1 MIATAKHKSGSSGSC
16 LGYMLGDMLEKDQQ
30 VRVIGYNGFA
40 LSHLKIE
47 EIEKVPT
54 TDEERKD
61 HKTKVWKIADSLS
74 RIFDARAALADYRVN
89 DPFEDYVISCTDG
102 ERERLRRVP
111 TAEERKEYK
120 MKELKDGETDDRT
133 LEQILLDEFLAKIG
147 VHGKIEKKLRRKS
160 KKDGKKYT
168 VKEIVEREA
177 MFMAVAHDGTAHPH
191 MHVLTARPDADGKVN
206 DTRNERHRIAATVQ
220 ALSKKYNLSLK
231 LEGYEVDLEKTN
243 EGYATRVRMRDAV
256 KEACQTA
263 SSHEELYDLLA
274 EKDMT
279 PTWWVDADTAE
290 DCGMTFTM
298 KDKRGKKHTF
308 SGTQLDRSCLTY
320 SQVEAALA
328 RNLAARKA
336 QEEAAQEAVQQEQ
349 KDILDGYR
357 SAVLPVGNQI
367 YDLKKS
373 ANELY
378 KESKESGIAV
388 SAATADVYK
397 QLTATWEQYDDFN
410 SQISDAKDRADTVMA
425 ICGILTCLNPIVGL
439 TVMFLAGIA
448 EDIHRSSLIEQKKK
462 LLAKVNSLRGELTA
476 LEEEKAVLKIVKQE
490 RLQQYL
496 DAKDMYQEYRNS
508 LQIVDRE
515 VSAIESE
522 LRTAEK
528 RDYIRK
534 YTQSDKA
541 KNLLAYINRSF
552 DETHYS
558 LVSGPL
564 VETDK
569 GMRWKLYTDGY
580 RGSGRYDQ
588 EIYHKHDPA
597 PQEHGES
604 YVDFSFNEKGHL
616 IATVECDPQD
626 YYTYGISG
634 VLNIETGEGSVV
646 RRGFRGTAEEERR
659 RRQKIQDNYAKFQG
673 AAEKKPKKNTGP
685 KPGH

>member
-40 LSHLKIE
+40 LSHVKIE
-47 EIEKVPT
+47 ELEKVPT
-54 TDEERKD
+54 TDEERKE

-74 RIFDARAALADYRVN
+74 RIFDARAALADNRVN

-243 EGYATRVRMRDAV
+243 EGYATRVRMREAV

-274 EKDMT
+274 EKDVT

-328 RNLAARKA
+328 RNLAAAR
-336 QEEAAQEAVQQEQ
+336 
-349 KDILDGYR
+349 
-357 SAVLPVGNQI
+357 
-367 YDLKKS
+367 
-373 ANELY
+373 
-378 KESKESGIAV
+378 
-388 SAATADVYK
+388 
-397 QLTATWEQYDDFN
+397 
-410 SQISDAKDRADTVMA
+410 
-425 ICGILTCLNPIVGL
+425 
-439 TVMFLAGIA
+439 
-448 EDIHRSSLIEQKKK
+448 
-462 LLAKVNSLRGELTA
+462 
-476 LEEEKAVLKIVKQE
+476 
-490 RLQQYL
+490 
-496 DAKDMYQEYRNS
+496 
-508 LQIVDRE
+508 
-515 VSAIESE
+515 AIEE
-522 LRTAEK
+522 RRLAAEK
-528 RDYIRK
+528 IAREP
-534 YTQSDKA
+534 
-541 KNLLAYINRSF
+541 
-552 DETHYS
+552 ETFVIHNNMDASLYS
-558 LVSGPL
+558 YRPDRNP
-564 VETDK
+564 EDK
-569 GMRWKLYTDGY
+569 GMAIRLAMLHEAARSILKYYTWGAVVRYNPNEFIEAAVNGKQFGTVRFDMKKARFVDEDSYEGMLENPDEVIQFTDHKGQDLDLFTSEFWNYWRQQLSALKNWIQTKLSMKE
-580 RGSGRYDQ
+580 RSQ
-588 EIYHKHDPA
+588 SVEKVPA
-597 PQEHGES
+597 PVQPQKQQE
-604 YVDFSFNEKGHL
+604 
-616 IATVECDPQD
+616 AP
-626 YYTYGISG
+626 
-634 VLNIETGEGSVV
+634 
-646 RRGFRGTAEEERR
+646 AP
-659 RRQKIQDNYAKFQG
+659 
-673 AAEKKPKKNTGP
+673 AANP
-685 KPGH
+685 KPVVASAQGPAPVHRPAVAPAPAPKVTPAAQQQATPAPKPAAKPSSTKKHSGPSW

>member
-40 LSHLKIE
+40 LSHVKIE
-47 EIEKVPT
+47 ELEKVPT
-54 TDEERKD
+54 TDEERKE

-74 RIFDARAALADYRVN
+74 RIFDARAALADNRVN

-274 EKDMT
+274 EKDVT

-397 QLTATWEQYDDFN
+397 QLTATWKLNDECN
-410 SQISDAKDRADTVMA
+410 RQIRETKKRSDAVKA
-425 ICGILTCLNPIVGL
+425 ICGILTCVNPIVGL
-439 TVMFLAGIA
+439 TVMLLASIA
-448 EDIHRSSLIEQKKK
+448 GDIRKSNLLAQKKR
-462 LLAKVNSLRGELTA
+462 LLVKVESLRGELTA
-476 LEEEKAVLKIVKQE
+476 LEKEKAALTIEKQE
-490 RLQQYL
+490 RLQRYL
-496 DAKDMYQEYRNS
+496 DAKRMYQEYRDG
-508 LQIVDRE
+508 LQTVDRE
-515 VSAIESE
+515 VVAIKGDI
-522 LRTAEK
+522 RVAEDK
-528 RDYIRK
+528 EFIREYVK
-534 YTQSDKA
+534 SDKS
-541 KNLLAYINRSF
+541 KRLVNFVNGHFS
-552 DETHYS
+552 ETHYS
-558 LVSGPL
+558 LVPGPL
-564 VETDK
+564 VETEK
-569 GMRWKLYTDGY
+569 GMRLVLYTDGF
-580 RGSGRYDQ
+580 RSTSGAL
-588 EIYHKHDPA
+588 YHQHEPG
-597 PQEHGES
+597 PQDHGES
-604 YVDFSFNEKGHL
+604 YIDFSVDAQGHL
-616 IATVECDPQD
+616 IAAIECDPTD
-626 YYTYGISG
+626 YYSYGISG
-634 VLNIETGEGSVV
+634 KIDLVTMEGSIA
-646 RRGFRGTAEEERR
+646 RRNFRGSREEEKARK
-659 RRQKIQDNYAKFQG
+659 QKIKDNYDRFTD
-673 AAEKKPKKNTGP
+673 AEKKPKKNNGP